1 MIQIKKKIKIFK
13 RCSILT
19 EGVVLASW
27 SGLTHVSSTVL
38 KKMLVVGSI
47 KTNKSIIYMYQKKI
61 FFGDVKKI
69 I

>member
-1 MIQIKKKIKIFK
+1 M
-13 RCSILT
+13 
-19 EGVVLASW
+19 LASW

-61 FFGDVKKI
+61 FFGDVKKNNI
-69 I
+69 KKTETNE